1 MPLIPTLIRK
11 WSNVIFDMEPILD
24 INDLHVVFDTPEGT
38 VHAVDGV
45 SLSLNPGDTLGLVG
59 ESGCGKTVTA
69 MSILRLVPNPP
80 GRITAGSI
88 KFDGRDIATLPLP
101 ELRKIRGAAVGMVF
115 QDPMTALSPL
125 HRIGDQLVEAILLHD
140 RRVPHKEAL
149 ACGEEWLVKAG
160 IEDPKRCLSEYPFR
174 LSGGQQQRV
183 MIASVLMT
191 NPRLIIADEPTT
203 ALDVTIQKQV
213 LDLMSNIKGADTAL
227 LLITHNMGVV
237 ANTCS
242 RIAVMYAGEIVETG
256 SVAEVF
262 RAPHHPYTQA
272 LLDAMPS
279 HGRPGERLSAIPGS
293 VPSPLSFPSGC
304 RFHERCAFAEHECRV
319 THPELDPM
327 PGSAS
332 HKTRCPIWLRK
343 HLAASIQEI
352 SGEGRSSNLST
363 PDYSAPP
370 VIGALNLHKHFKK
383 VHAVNDV
390 TISLHPGETLGL
402 VGESGCGKTTLAR
415 ILAGLET
422 PSDGEI
428 QIDDAPAPGRRPFK
442 MKRDVQMIFQDP
454 FSSLNPRMT
463 VCDII
468 TEGAVVHGLVKRSDR
483 IAEARRLLA
492 LVGMPPEAAFRYPH
506 EFSGGQRQRI
516 SIARAVALRPRVIIC
531 DEPVSA
537 LDVSVQAQV
546 LNLLTDLQR
555 ELRPAYLFIT
565 HDIGVVRHVAHRIAI
580 MHGGRIVEEGPA
592 ASVLSSPTHPYTR
605 ELLAAEPHVP

>member
-1 MPLIPTLIRK
+1 
-11 WSNVIFDMEPILD
+11 MEPILD
-24 INDLHVVFDTPEGT
+24 INDLHVVFDTQEGT

-45 SLSLNPGDTLGLVG
+45 SLSMKPGDRLGLVG

-69 MSILRLVPNPP
+69 MSILRLIPNPP

-88 KFDGRDIATLPLP
+88 KFDGRDTSTLPLA
-101 ELRKIRGAAVGMVF
+101 ELRKIRGASIGMVF

-125 HRIGDQLVEAILLHD
+125 YRIGDQLVEAIRLHD
-140 RRVPHKEAL
+140 RHVTRKKAL
-149 ACGEEWLVKAG
+149 ALGEEWLAKAG

-213 LDLMSNIKGADTAL
+213 LELMCNIKGADTAL
-227 LLITHNMGVV
+227 LLITHNIGVV

-256 SVAEVF
+256 TVAEVF
-262 RAPHHPYTQA
+262 HAPRHPYTQA

-279 HGRPGERLSAIPGS
+279 HGRPGERLAAIPGS
-293 VPSPLSFPSGC
+293 VPSPLSFPQGC
-304 RFHERCAFAEHECRV
+304 RFHERCAFAQPECGV
-319 THPELDPM
+319 KHPELSLLQD
-327 PGSAS
+327 SAS
-332 HKTRCPIWLRK
+332 HHTRCPIWLKSPRTI
-343 HLAASIQEI
+343 SDQEPATG
-352 SGEGRSSNLST
+352 SGSTHLST
-363 PDYSAPP
+363 PDYSVPP
-370 VIGALNLHKHFKK
+370 VIAASNLHKKFKK

-390 TISLHPGETLGL
+390 TLSLHTGETLGL

-422 PSDGEI
+422 PTGGEI
-428 QIDDAPAPGRRPFK
+428 QIDGAPVPDKRPFK
-442 MKRDVQMIFQDP
+442 MKRDVQIIFQDP

-463 VCDII
+463 ICDII
-468 TEGAVVHGLVKRSDR
+468 TQGAMVHGIVKRSER
-483 IAEARRLLA
+483 IAEAQRLLA

-506 EFSGGQRQRI
+506 EFSGGQRQRV

-546 LNLLTDLQR
+546 LNLLSDLQR

-580 MHGGRIVEEGPA
+580 MHEGRIVEEGPA
-592 ASVLSSPTHPYTR
+592 ATVLSSPTHPYTR
-605 ELLAAEPHVP
+605 ELLAAEPRIP